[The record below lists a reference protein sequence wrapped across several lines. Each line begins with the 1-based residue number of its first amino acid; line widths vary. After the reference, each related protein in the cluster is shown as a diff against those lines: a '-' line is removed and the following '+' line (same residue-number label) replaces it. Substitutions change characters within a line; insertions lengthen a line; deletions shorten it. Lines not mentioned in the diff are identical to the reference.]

1 MRLKDFFLRQNE
13 QEEPVSIDSCP
24 KAKKVLSRYGYQI
37 VSPEDLEEPEYK
49 PSSDPYCENARKVA
63 SKYGVVITCPE

>member
-1 MRLKDFFLRQNE
+1 MKLKDLFTYRQ
-13 QEEPVSIDSCP
+13 QADEPVSIDSCP

-37 VSPEDLEEPEYK
+37 VCPEDLEEEDK

-63 SKYGVVITCPE
+63 SKYGVHITCPE

>member
-1 MRLKDFFLRQNE
+1 MKLKDFFTRQ
-13 QEEPVSIDSCP
+13 QASEEAVSIDSCP

-37 VSPEDLEEPEYK
+37 VCPEDMEELEK
-49 PSSDPYCENARKVA
+49 PSSDPYCENARQVA